1 MVRYLILNTP
11 KILEV
16 IKDEP
21 CENQSD
27 IKDMIFE
34 YGSTN
39 GKEPEGYRKNQLWDK
54 VKEFVSFGD
63 VIPDD
68 TTAKDRFLKDCF
80 EKKKREAV
88 AALGRG
94 DGVAFNNIISRMTKD
109 QASEVIEEYAKVK
122 AHNDKVGR
130 I

>member
-11 KILEV
+11 KVLEYIQGKPV
-16 IKDEP
+16 STQTNLLFKLLA
-21 CENQSD
+21 
-27 IKDMIFE
+27 
-34 YGSTN
+34 YGASN
-39 GKEPEGYRKNQLWDK
+39 GERKNNYDPDLD
-54 VKEFVSFGD
+54 ELLTFVSFGD

-94 DGVAFNNIISRMTKD
+94 DGVTFNNIISRMTKD

-122 AHNDKVGR
+122 AHNEQVGR
-130 I
+130 V